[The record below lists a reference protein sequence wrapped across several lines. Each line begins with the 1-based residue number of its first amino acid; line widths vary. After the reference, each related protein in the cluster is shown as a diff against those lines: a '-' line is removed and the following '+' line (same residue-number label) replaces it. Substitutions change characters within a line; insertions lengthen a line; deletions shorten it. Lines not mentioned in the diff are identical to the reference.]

1 MAFISNF
8 NDVKDG
14 YLCHLFKNIVIKW
27 HIKKMNWDLIVTLA
41 RQTTE
46 LL

>member
-1 MAFISNF
+1 MPFISDF

-14 YLCHLFKNIVIKW
+14 YLCHLFKNIGIKW
-27 HIKKMNWDLIVTLA
+27 HIKEDELDLIVTLA

>member
-1 MAFISNF
+1 MTFISNF

-27 HIKKMNWDLIVTLA
+27 HIKED
-41 RQTTE
+41 E
-46 LL
+46 LGFNCYFSTSDH